1 MNKKVLGGVLGILG
15 ATTAGADN
23 LFGASQLLCAP
34 RNVTHCSSGGD
45 CESGPPDDYNIPDF
59 IRIDLERELLLT
71 TEASGESLSTPV
83 QHFTRV
89 DGAIY
94 LQGVEGGRAYSLVI
108 VEATGDVAMAVAS
121 DGETATTF
129 GTCTP
134 D

>member
-1 MNKKVLGGVLGILG
+1 MLGTS
-15 ATTAGADN
+15 ATVADN

-45 CESGPPDDYNIPDF
+45 CDSGPPDSYNIPDF
-59 IRIDLERELLLT
+59 IQIDLDRELIYT

-83 QHFTRV
+83 QHFSRV
-89 DGAIY
+89 DGVIY
-94 LQGVEGGRAYSLVI
+94 LQGVEGGRAYSMVI
-108 VEATGDVAMAVAS
+108 DETTGDVSMTVAS
-121 DGETATTF
+121 HGETAATF

>member
-1 MNKKVLGGVLGILG
+1 M
-15 ATTAGADN
+15 
-23 LFGASQLLCAP
+23 
-34 RNVTHCSSGGD
+34 
-45 CESGPPDDYNIPDF
+45 
-59 IRIDLERELLLT
+59 ERELLLT

-83 QHFTRV
+83 QHFTRL

-94 LQGVEGGRAYSLVI
+94 LQGVESGRAYSLVI
-108 VEATGDVAMAVAS
+108 VEATGDVSMAVAS